1 MRTAYTTLAL
11 LLVATA
17 VYADPL
23 NCDLTAYKAAP
34 GLTAAVGDEALTL
47 TWEGDRNQEVRL
59 RLAISG
65 GTPTIRELAVRRN
78 GQWAT
83 VASNVTPDFRVVSGI
98 RRVTNQQLQPLR
110 QLKVDITPEI
120 IDQIKWDAFWDA
132 PLHVPG
138 TEPGR
143 AQNNPGLPRKPEEIK
158 RANATYRAQG
168 CTVKTNGA
176 RIEVTFPGVQLG
188 VFSGQLQ
195 YTVYKGTNLIEQEII
210 AKTDEPSVAYK
221 YDAGLK
227 GLAIQPATRIVWRDT
242 SNLWQDY
249 RLGGE
254 VNKGPAILQASN
266 RLVIAEGPSGSIAV
280 FPPPHR
286 FFWSREIEFNLGY
299 NFYQKDSAS
308 SFSFGIRQAD
318 SEGDPHRM
326 GRGEEDYRQ
335 NFALYSARPGTWQR
349 MPVYLYVSAEPAL
362 ATAES
367 ALAFTRQDRYKP
379 LPGYQVMATHFHTS
393 FVERLRGMGGLDAK
407 LPDLM
412 AIKATGINIFAP
424 IDGGAPQP
432 FATGGPGGGA
442 GRGRG
447 AGPGNAEAAEE
458 ARLEGLAAYY
468 EAARIHSDRNFLVMP
483 NEEGNAAGLGGHND
497 LLISKPLYWIEER
510 KPGQPLV
517 QDHPKYGR
525 VYHVGSPADWMEM
538 AQRENAL
545 VFMPHPRS
553 KGSTG
558 FPDAIK
564 DTAHFRH
571 DNYRGIGVRW
581 GMGVDGS
588 ETRLCEYR
596 CQVLLDDMNNWVADL
611 PGPPKFINAIS
622 ETYAKA
628 PGDDIYASNPVNY
641 VKLASLPGAT
651 DWSPIIDAMKRGD
664 YFWTSGEVLIPSYS
678 VQGTGN
684 QRTIVA
690 DVEWTFPLDFV
701 EVVWGDGQKT
711 DRQIIPATDL
721 PAFGKQQFRI
731 PFDATGK
738 KWVRFAAWDTAHNGA
753 MVQPIKLSAR

>member
-11 LLVATA
+11 LALATA
-17 VYADPL
+17 ASADPL
-23 NCDLTAYKAAP
+23 NCDLTGYRAAP
-34 GLTAAVGDEALTL
+34 GLTATVAGETLTL
-47 TWEGDRNQEVRL
+47 TWDGDRGQEVRL
-59 RLAISG
+59 RLTNSG
-65 GTPTIRELAVRRN
+65 GTPTILELAVRRN
-78 GQWAT
+78 GQWGT
-83 VASNVTPDFRVVSGI
+83 VATNVTPDFRVVSGI
-98 RRVTNQQLQPLR
+98 RRVTTQQLQPLR

-120 IDQIKWDAFWDA
+120 FEQIKWDAFWDA

-143 AQNNPGLPRKPEEIK
+143 AQNNPGLPRKPEEIQ
-158 RANATYRAQG
+158 RAHAIYRAQG
-168 CTVKTNGA
+168 CTVKTSGA

-227 GLAIQPATRIVWRDT
+227 GLAIQPASRVVWRDV

-249 RLGGE
+249 RLGAG
-254 VNKGPAILQASN
+254 VNANPAILQASN
-266 RLVIAEGPSGSIAV
+266 RLVIAEGPGGSIAA

-286 FFWSREIEFNLGY
+286 FFWSREVEFNLGY

-308 SFSFGIRQAD
+308 SFSFGIRQSE
-318 SEGDPHRM
+318 SEGHPHVM

-349 MPVYLYVSAEPAL
+349 MPVYFYVSAEPAQ
-362 ATAES
+362 AAAES

-379 LPGYQVMATHFHTS
+379 LAGYQVMATHFHTS
-393 FVERLRGMGGLDAK
+393 FVERLREMGGLDAK

-424 IDGGAPQP
+424 IDGGAPPP
-432 FATGGPGGGA
+432 FATGGPGGRGGGA
-442 GRGRG
+442 G
-447 AGPGNAEAAEE
+447 AGNAQDAEE
-458 ARLEGLAAYY
+458 ARLDGLATYY
-468 EAARIHSDRNFLVMP
+468 EAARIHSDKNFLVMP
-483 NEEGNAAGLGGHND
+483 NEEGNAAGMGGHND
-497 LLISKPLYWIEER
+497 LLISKPLFWIEQR
-510 KPGQPLV
+510 QPGQLLV
-517 QDHPKYGR
+517 QDHPKHGK
-525 VYHVGSPADWMEM
+525 VYRVGSPTDWMDM
-538 AQRENAL
+538 AERENAL

-558 FPDAIK
+558 YPDAIK

-611 PGPPKFINAIS
+611 PGLPKFINAIS

-641 VKLASLPGAT
+641 VKLAALPGAN

-678 VQGTGN
+678 VQGTGS

-721 PAFGKQQFRI
+721 PPFGKHQFRI
-731 PFDATGK
+731 PFDATAK